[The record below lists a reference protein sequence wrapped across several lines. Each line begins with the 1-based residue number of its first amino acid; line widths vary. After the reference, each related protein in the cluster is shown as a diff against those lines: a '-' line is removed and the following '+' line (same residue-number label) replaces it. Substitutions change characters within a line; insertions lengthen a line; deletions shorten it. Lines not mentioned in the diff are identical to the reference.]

1 MTDIKIAEQLS
12 ADTNLANSGSS
23 AMAELLAQ
31 EESRFHFP
39 KVGDLITGRVL
50 AIGKNEVV
58 IDVAGIT
65 TGVVRGYELF
75 DESGEYAELNAGDEV
90 QATVMELENEQ
101 GVMELS
107 FRAAGHLKAWG
118 TLEALKREA
127 TVLEAPIT
135 DANRGGLMVRV
146 GRIEGFLPVSQLIPE
161 HYPRVE
167 GGDKNKILEKLK
179 DFIGQNFKVRV
190 IDIDEREEKLIVSER
205 AAWENEQKK
214 MLLQYKV
221 GDVVEGKITGVVH
234 FGAFFEFGENLEGL
248 IHISELAWQ
257 RIEDPRDI
265 VRVGQVT
272 KAQIIAI
279 DGTKISLSMKRLK
292 DDPWKDVE
300 KRYPIGEKVKGTIL
314 KLNAFGAF
322 VELDKDIHGLAHI
335 SELSDKIIHHPSEVL
350 KEGVVKEFR
359 VVSLE
364 PAQHRL
370 GLSLKEP
377 KKREE
382 GEIKDTAEDTVKA
395 DADGEA
401 TDAVTHAPQAVDAPA
416 EPPKEPANE

>member
-1 MTDIKIAEQLS
+1 MTDTKTAEQ
-12 ADTNLANSGSS
+12 SS
-23 AMAELLAQ
+23 AMGELLEKEGAEFQ
-31 EESRFHFP
+31 FP
-39 KVGDLITGRVL
+39 KVGDLVAGRVL

-65 TGVVRGYELF
+65 TGIVRGYELF
-75 DESGEYAELNAGDEV
+75 DESGEYSELTVGHEV
-90 QATVMELENEQ
+90 FTTVMEMENEQ

-107 FRAAGHLKAWG
+107 FRAAGHLKAWSN
-118 TLEALKREA
+118 LEELKKNA
-127 TVLEAPIT
+127 KVIDAPIT

-146 GRIEGFLPVSQLIPE
+146 GRIDGFLPVSQLIPE
-161 HYPRVE
+161 HYPRVD

-179 DFIGQNFKVRV
+179 SFIGQEFKVRV
-190 IDIDEREEKLIVSER
+190 IDLDEQEEKLIVSER

-214 MLLQYKV
+214 MLETYKV

-265 VRVGQVT
+265 VHVGQTV

-279 DGTKISLSMKRLK
+279 EGTKISLSMKRLM

-300 KRYPIGEKVKGTIL
+300 KQYPLGSKVKGTVL

-350 KEGVVKEFR
+350 KEGDEVKFR
-359 VVSLE
+359 VVSIE

-370 GLSLKEP
+370 GLSLKEKP
-377 KKREE
+377 SSETEHTPENATKAAAKAKKDTEEVKAEDAPVKKDDAEETKREE
-382 GEIKDTAEDTVKA
+382 K
-395 DADGEA
+395 
-401 TDAVTHAPQAVDAPA
+401 
-416 EPPKEPANE
+416 KEPTDENE